1 MRRRE
6 DGGDRGK
13 GGGKLTLFSFPFS
26 TAKLVVVPAPNH
38 LGLQQQQQLDGE
50 GEELVSIRPR
60 EESRQLE

>member
-6 DGGDRGK
+6 DGGDRRK

-26 TAKLVVVPAPNH
+26 AAKLVVVPAPNH
-38 LGLQQQQQLDGE
+38 LGLQQQQLDGE

-60 EESRQLE
+60 EESHQLE